1 MPAVLREHVPSMLGM
16 GLLLAACGH
25 DLTPAQPRAAK
36 LAFLVE
42 PTRTEGTVPIKPG
55 PQVIILDQFGDTVPD
70 ATNTVTVALG
80 ANPSGATLTGTTT
93 VTAAAGVASFSD
105 LHIDRPGS
113 GYTLLATAPGLA
125 GAMSV
130 AFRIGLTIA
139 ALSAGDHTCAV
150 TTVGA
155 SYCWGFNSAG
165 QLGDGTTDR
174 KSTPVLVIMPAGVRF
189 AAVSAGGDHTCGVT
203 PGGTAYCWGWNQ
215 DGQLGD
221 GTRVDR
227 RTPVPVAAP
236 AGVGFAAVSL
246 GGWHTCGVTLGG
258 TAYCWGH
265 NAYGQ
270 LGDGTDTSRTIP
282 VAVSVPAGLSFA
294 AVSAGFYHTCGL
306 ATTRAAYCWAV
317 ATADSAARAPTP
329 VATPEGV
336 SFVAVSTGG
345 VHACG
350 LTAAGSAYCW
360 GDNNYGK
367 LGDGTTTSSA
377 TPVPVAAPVGVT
389 FAQLSAGGE
398 HTCGRTD
405 AGAVYCWGQNGSGQ
419 LGDGTIPFNRTTPT
433 AVAAPQG
440 VVFAHVSAGW
450 NHTCAMTA
458 AGAGYCW
465 GSNVGGELGDGTFVT
480 SPVPVQIVQ

>member
-1 MPAVLREHVPSMLGM
+1 MTRAKRSRDRGSTASSTPRWRWWPPSASAGTGGCCRAFATRAMGARTFIDWSVCCVSALVGSPSKLDMPAVLREHVPSMLGM

-55 PQVIILDQFGDTVPD
+55 PQVIILDQFGDFVPD

-80 ANPSGATLTGTTT
+80 ANPSGATLT
-93 VTAAAGVASFSD
+93 
-105 LHIDRPGS
+105 
-113 GYTLLATAPGLA
+113 
-125 GAMSV
+125 
-130 AFRIGLTIA
+130 
-139 ALSAGDHTCAV
+139 
-150 TTVGA
+150 
-155 SYCWGFNSAG
+155 
-165 QLGDGTTDR
+165 GTTDR

-203 PGGTAYCWGWNQ
+203 PSGTAYCWGWNH

-294 AVSAGFYHTCGL
+294 AVSAGCYHTCGL
-306 ATTRAAYCWAV
+306 A
-317 ATADSAARAPTP
+317 
-329 VATPEGV
+329 
-336 SFVAVSTGG
+336 
-345 VHACG
+345 
-350 LTAAGSAYCW
+350 
-360 GDNNYGK
+360 
-367 LGDGTTTSSA
+367 
-377 TPVPVAAPVGVT
+377 
-389 FAQLSAGGE
+389 
-398 HTCGRTD
+398 
-405 AGAVYCWGQNGSGQ
+405 
-419 LGDGTIPFNRTTPT
+419 
-433 AVAAPQG
+433 
-440 VVFAHVSAGW
+440 
-450 NHTCAMTA
+450 
-458 AGAGYCW
+458 
-465 GSNVGGELGDGTFVT
+465 
-480 SPVPVQIVQ
+480 

>member
-55 PQVIILDQFGDTVPD
+55 PQVIILDQFGDTVRD

-93 VTAAAGVASFSD
+93 VTAAAGVANFSD
-105 LHIDRPGS
+105 LHIGRPGG

-130 AFRIGLTIA
+130 AFRIGLTIT

-174 KSTPVLVIMPAGVRF
+174 KSRPVLVIVPAGVRF

-203 PGGTAYCWGWNQ
+203 AGGTAYCWGCNN

-221 GTRVDR
+221 GT
-227 RTPVPVAAP
+227 
-236 AGVGFAAVSL
+236 
-246 GGWHTCGVTLGG
+246 
-258 TAYCWGH
+258 TA
-265 NAYGQ
+265 
-270 LGDGTDTSRTIP
+270 
-282 VAVSVPAGLSFA
+282 
-294 AVSAGFYHTCGL
+294 
-306 ATTRAAYCWAV
+306 
-317 ATADSAARAPTP
+317 
-329 VATPEGV
+329 
-336 SFVAVSTGG
+336 
-345 VHACG
+345 
-350 LTAAGSAYCW
+350 
-360 GDNNYGK
+360 
-367 LGDGTTTSSA
+367 SSA
-377 TPVPVAAPVGVT
+377 TPVLVAAPVGVT

>member
-1 MPAVLREHVPSMLGM
+1 MPAVLREHVPSMLGV

-55 PQVIILDQFGDTVPD
+55 PQVIILDQFGDTVRD

-203 PGGTAYCWGWNQ
+203 PSGTAYCWGWNQ

-246 GGWHTCGVTLGG
+246 GGRHTCGVTLGG

-282 VAVSVPAGLSFA
+282 VAVSVPRRVELRGGERGLLPHVRPSDDTRGVLLGRCDGRLRCA
-294 AVSAGFYHTCGL
+294 SPHTRGH
-306 ATTRAAYCWAV
+306 
-317 ATADSAARAPTP
+317 ARGC
-329 VATPEGV
+329 E
-336 SFVAVSTGG
+336 
-345 VHACG
+345 
-350 LTAAGSAYCW
+350 LR
-360 GDNNYGK
+360 
-367 LGDGTTTSSA
+367 
-377 TPVPVAAPVGVT
+377 
-389 FAQLSAGGE
+389 GGE
-398 HTCGRTD
+398 HRGGSRLRPDSSRFRLLLGR
-405 AGAVYCWGQNGSGQ
+405 Q
-419 LGDGTIPFNRTTPT
+419 
-433 AVAAPQG
+433 
-440 VVFAHVSAGW
+440 
-450 NHTCAMTA
+450 
-458 AGAGYCW
+458 
-465 GSNVGGELGDGTFVT
+465 
-480 SPVPVQIVQ
+480 